1 MTRAYAK
8 FLAKRIAANQ
18 MPTPED
24 HDQFHRALTDQLKRD
39 EGFMP
44 HAYECTSGALTI
56 GYGRNID
63 EKFGGGISRME
74 AEFLLQND
82 LNRVI
87 SQIRT
92 RWPWF
97 DRLDEARKGV
107 LCAMAFQ
114 MGLEGLGKFALTLK
128 HVEAGD
134 YAKASAEMLDSTW
147 SRQTPARAQRLADQ
161 MRLGWW
167 R

>member
-1 MTRAYAK
+1 
-8 FLAKRIAANQ
+8 

-24 HDQFHRALTDQLKRD
+24 HDKFHRALTDQLKRD

-44 HAYECTSGALTI
+44 YAYECTSGAITL
-56 GYGRNID
+56 GYGRNVD
-63 EKFGGGISRME
+63 EKFGGGVSQME

-82 LNRVI
+82 INRVI

-97 DRLDEARKGV
+97 DKLDEARKGV

-134 YAKASAEMLDSTW
+134 YARAADELLDSRW
-147 SRQTPARAQRLADQ
+147 AKQTPNRAARMARQ
-161 MRLGWW
+161 MREGAWI
-167 R
+167 